1 MTQTEKILAL
11 LALSLVANLLG
22 GMKLVDATQDRSE
35 LFEAVVACE
44 AGK

>member
-1 MTQTEKILAL
+1 MKILAI
-11 LALSLVANLLG
+11 LALSITLNLIG
-22 GMKLVDATQDRSE
+22 WMQLVDATQDRSE